1 MHTMNTSLMMDK
13 FGTLLG
19 NVIMIAA
26 IPVAFVATL
35 VQAL

>member
-1 MHTMNTSLMMDK
+1 MHTMNASLWMDK
-13 FGTLLG
+13 VGTLLG
-19 NVIMIAA
+19 NMIMIAA